1 MYTSSLPILKP
12 VVQSEIFSNMWAL
25 VVEIMVIT
33 TLQHLRR
40 LEQYENMLETIS
52 YRTRCKFKTHYA
64 STKNYGKY
72 LI

>member
-33 TLQHLRR
+33 TSTQIRTIWKYVGKPSHTKLDVNLK
-40 LEQYENMLETIS
+40 LTMLAPSIM
-52 YRTRCKFKTHYA
+52 A
-64 STKNYGKY
+64 D
-72 LI
+72 I